1 MKVLNIFNN
10 RLLSNSLW
18 MISERVISLFGL
30 IFVTSFVAKYIGPEN
45 FGKLTFAASLFAVIQ
60 TISMYGSENVI
71 FQKTSKSP
79 RLGIKII
86 LATYR
91 IRNFIFFILT
101 PLLLA
106 YLYFSV
112 DFLTFIFSLASCI
125 AMYFALH
132 DVFNIYFNAVLESK
146 INAYCNVAGILVSL
160 LLRYIVVFFSLD
172 IKFLAIPIVLVSFIP
187 YILRRIIFK
196 RIIIKNKI
204 NKSQDLKKYRSY
216 MVGVG
221 SKLVLY
227 SLSVA
232 IFTKTSQIFLGIE
245 STYSLGI
252 YTVAATLGTSF
263 YFVLVALISSFMT
276 DIYQEKSFIESQK
289 KVAKLNLM
297 VIVISFFAF
306 LFFYIFGNWIVDF
319 LYGEQFR
326 SATNIL
332 LWMVVVCFF
341 SGLSTVAEKYLI
353 KFNAYS
359 YLQKKTNFLVIFNV
373 IFAYFLINKFGLY
386 GAVFSILITEILSTS
401 IFNYFYG
408 DGEILDTHK
417 RIFLPSTYIK

>member
-196 RIIIKNKI
+196 RIIMKNKI